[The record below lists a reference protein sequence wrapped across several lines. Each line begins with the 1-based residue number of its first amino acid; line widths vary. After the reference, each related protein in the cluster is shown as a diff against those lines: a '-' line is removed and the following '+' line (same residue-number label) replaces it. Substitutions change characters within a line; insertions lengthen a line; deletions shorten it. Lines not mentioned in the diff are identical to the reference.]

1 MTKSFDSTSLCWSAR
16 CVLLLTGFMFFIQSP
31 FSLTAQEGLGKVKRD
46 AVNRLELTLDYQ
58 KARAIRQYP
67 IGVFDSGTGGL
78 TVLEQILELDQF
90 DNRRQALLEKG
101 DGRRDF
107 AREDF
112 IFLADQANMPYGNY
126 PVSYTHLTLPTIYS
140 V

>member
-46 AVNRLELTLDYQ
+46 AVNRLELTSDYQ
-58 KARAIRQYP
+58 KARAIKQYP

-90 DNRRQALLEKG
+90 DNRRTRCLSSNTKH
-101 DGRRDF
+101 DGGTATVCVPPPIVLTRTS
-107 AREDF
+107 
-112 IFLADQANMPYGNY
+112 ILS
-126 PVSYTHLTLPTIYS
+126 PVSSPC
-140 V
+140 